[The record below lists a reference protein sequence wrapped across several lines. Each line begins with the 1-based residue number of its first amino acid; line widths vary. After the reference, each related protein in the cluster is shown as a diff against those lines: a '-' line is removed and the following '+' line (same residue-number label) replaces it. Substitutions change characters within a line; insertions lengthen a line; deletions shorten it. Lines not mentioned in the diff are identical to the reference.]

1 MFLVPME
8 KTESSV
14 WYHVSIL
21 GRSEPVNTCSK
32 KLQPAAQSCQVSV
45 ERPRVVTLEGEVI
58 APNGNMSSALRSSC
72 CLWLRHP
79 NHEVS
84 TELCYCSSKACS
96 FGTRK
101 GERDRQIVCA
111 KWRIA
116 AALRSFFKEGVDGGG
131 RKHTITIICSNRGHE
146 FARCEEL
153 KRRKGGVWRCR
164 AASRNANKGEHI

>member
-1 MFLVPME
+1 ME
-8 KTESSV
+8 KTDSSV

-21 GRSEPVNTCSK
+21 GRSEHM
-32 KLQPAAQSCQVSV
+32 LQKAEISAKP
-45 ERPRVVTLEGEVI
+45 I
-58 APNGNMSSALRSSC
+58 MSSFCWEATGGHPRRRGHRTKWKHELSPQEFVLLVVVARS
-72 CLWLRHP
+72 
-79 NHEVS
+79 NEVS
-84 TELCYCSSKACS
+84 TEKRSCSFKACS

-101 GERDRQIVCA
+101 GEFRQNVCA

>member
-1 MFLVPME
+1 MFLGPME
-8 KTESSV
+8 KRTVRFDITFLSWGE
-14 WYHVSIL
+14 
-21 GRSEPVNTCSK
+21 VNTCSK
-32 KLQPAAQSCQVSV
+32 KRKNPAQSCQVSV

-72 CLWLRHP
+72 CLWLWHGPRKFRRKSGVAALKLVVSVLERV
-79 NHEVS
+79 NGTAKLFAQNEV
-84 TELCYCSSKACS
+84 
-96 FGTRK
+96 
-101 GERDRQIVCA
+101 
-111 KWRIA
+111 A

>member
-1 MFLVPME
+1 MFLGPME
-8 KTESSV
+8 KRTVRFDITFLS
-14 WYHVSIL
+14 W
-21 GRSEPVNTCSK
+21 GRSEASAPK
-32 KLQPAAQSCQVSV
+32 SV
-45 ERPRVVTLEGEVI
+45 KNASETNHVKFLLRPRVVTLEGEVI

-72 CLWLRHP
+72 CLWLWHGPRKFRRKSGVAALKLVVSVLERV
-79 NHEVS
+79 NGTAKLFAQNEV
-84 TELCYCSSKACS
+84 
-96 FGTRK
+96 
-101 GERDRQIVCA
+101 
-111 KWRIA
+111 A